1 MITAAALV
9 PHPPLLL
16 AGIGGGHDPL
26 ADLRSVCVE
35 AVRSVVVGAEEMVVV
50 GGDDTSARHD
60 MARAV
65 DVRRF
70 GTTAPR
76 LATRG
81 LPLSLGVG
89 ARLLDEAGWT
99 GPRQGH
105 TLAWD
110 ADAARVDALADSL
123 VDSSADGVTARPA
136 RIGVVVLGDGAAR
149 LDPRGPGALDDR
161 AIDLEETLAKALA
174 DGDATALAELDP
186 TLAVEL
192 MVLGRAALGFL
203 GALALRQSAEPRATL
218 LHREEPFGVGY
229 LAATWL
235 FG

>member
-16 AGIGGGHDPL
+16 AGVGGGHDPL
-26 ADLRSVCVE
+26 ADLRSACVE
-35 AVRSVVVGAEEMVVV
+35 AVRTVVFDAEEVVVV
-50 GGDDTSARHD
+50 GGDDTSTRHD
-60 MARAV
+60 MGGGA

-76 LATRG
+76 LATHG

-89 ARLLDEAGWT
+89 AMLLHEAGWT

-110 ADAARVDALADSL
+110 ADTARIDALVDEL
-123 VDSSADGVTARPA
+123 VDEYGARPA
-136 RIGVVVLGDGAAR
+136 PTGVVVLGDGTAR
-149 LDPRGPGALDDR
+149 LDAHGPGALDDR
-161 AIDLEETLAKALA
+161 AFDLQETLAKALA
-174 DGDATALAELDP
+174 NGDATSLAELDP
-186 TLAVEL
+186 ALAVDL

-203 GALALRQSAEPRATL
+203 GALALRRSAEPRATL

-229 LAATWL
+229 LAGTWL

>member
-1 MITAAALV
+1 MITSAALV

-26 ADLRSVCVE
+26 FDLRSACVE
-35 AVRSVVVGAEEMVVV
+35 AVRAVAVGAEEVVVV
-50 GGDDTSARHD
+50 GGEDTSARHD
-60 MARAV
+60 MAGGV

-70 GTTAPR
+70 GTTSPR
-76 LATRG
+76 LASRG

-89 ARLLDEAGWT
+89 ARLLDAAGWT

-110 ADAARVDALADSL
+110 ADRAQTDAL
-123 VDSSADGVTARPA
+123 VGEVVARPA
-136 RIGVVVLGDGAAR
+136 RTGVVVLGDGTAR
-149 LDPRGPGALDDR
+149 LDVRGPGALDDR
-161 AIDLEETLAKALA
+161 AFDLQETLAKALV
-174 DGDATALAELDP
+174 DGDATALVELDHA
-186 TLAVEL
+186 LAVEL

-203 GALALRQSAEPRATL
+203 GALALRQPAEPRATL

-235 FG
+235 FA